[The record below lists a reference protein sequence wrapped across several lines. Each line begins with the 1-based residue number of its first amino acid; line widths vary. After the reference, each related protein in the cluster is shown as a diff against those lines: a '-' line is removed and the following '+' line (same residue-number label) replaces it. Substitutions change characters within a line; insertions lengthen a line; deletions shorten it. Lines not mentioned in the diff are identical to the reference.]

1 MGRRRTGV
9 NKVRDI
15 IRYGQTTNLSE
26 RQIARALGI
35 SRTVVARTLQTFRA
49 SGLEYPAVEQLAD
62 SQLQENLERGKTPQ
76 DGARYTELAERF
88 PEMLVELKK
97 KGVTL
102 QWLWEGYIH
111 ENPQGYQY
119 SQYCLHF
126 HRWCRSEEVSM
137 HIEYKAGEAML
148 VDWAG
153 DKLQVINGLTG
164 QNWAL
169 DQFVAILG
177 ASELTY
183 VEARESQEEAQWI
196 RANEGAFRYFGGV
209 TSALI
214 PDNLKTA
221 VIRSDPYEPG
231 PNPFLRIS
239 LATTGWSSCPRGC
252 AAPGTKLWWKGRC
265 AWSTRGSARD
275 FGARSFTPWRRL
287 TWPFEN
293 FWRTTIAEPSA
304 VCHTA
309 GGSCSSGWR
318 GTPCVRCPR
327 NPS

>member
-1 MGRRRTGV
+1 MIIPGGRTAC
-9 NKVRDI
+9 
-15 IRYGQTTNLSE
+15 
-26 RQIARALGI
+26 RQP
-35 SRTVVARTLQTFRA
+35 VAKTWNA
-49 SGLEYPAVEQLAD
+49 
-62 SQLQENLERGKTPQ
+62 GKLPH
-76 DGARYTELAERF
+76 DGARYTALGGAI
-88 PEMLVELKK
+88 PEMVVELKK

-102 QWLWEGYIH
+102 QWLWERYIH
-111 ENPQGYQY
+111 EHPQGYQY

-153 DKLQVINGLTG
+153 DKLEVINGLTG

-183 VEARESQEEAQWI
+183 VEARESQKRQNWI
-196 RANEGAFRYFGGV
+196 RANEGAFRYFGGA

-231 PNPFLRIS
+231 LNPVFEDFARHYGRGHH
-239 LATTGWSSCPRGC
+239 AHAGAPPTGQG
-252 AAPGTKLWWKGRC
+252 AGGGGGAPGLPADQRTTSRSGLLLPGAGQRGH
-265 AWSTRGSARD
+265 ST
-275 FGARSFTPWRRL
+275 
-287 TWPFEN
+287 N
-293 FWRTTIAEPSA
+293 FWRSTIADPSA
-304 VCHTA
+304 VCPTA
-309 GGSCSSGWR
+309 GANCSSGWR
-318 GTPCVRCPR
+318 CTPCVRCPR
-327 NPS
+327 SPSC